1 MDKGGQQNSYE
12 IFLPKRFTKRE
23 YIKRMMKI
31 WREIRVS
38 ETTEQKLADQTRVII
53 KNGWLF
59 EVKLDETQRKINE
72 EENMEEPRIELQK
85 HV

>member
-1 MDKGGQQNSYE
+1 
-12 IFLPKRFTKRE
+12 
-23 YIKRMMKI
+23 MMKI

>member
-1 MDKGGQQNSYE
+1 
-12 IFLPKRFTKRE
+12 
-23 YIKRMMKI
+23 MKI

-38 ETTEQKLADQTRVII
+38 ETTEQKLTDQTRVII

-59 EVKLDETQRKINE
+59 EVKLDETLRKINE